1 MDLINI
7 PLIRKIAS
15 TNKPI
20 ILSTGMASI
29 GEIEEAVNTVLK
41 EGNEKI
47 AVLHCVSSYPCD
59 IEHSNLKRIKLIQN
73 TFNVIPG
80 YSDHTVEI
88 ETPSLAI
95 TSGAKLLKNM

>member
-7 PLIRKIAS
+7 PLIKKIAT

-20 ILSTGMASI
+20 ILSTGIASI

-47 AVLHCVSSYPCD
+47 AVLHCFF
-59 IEHSNLKRIKLIQN
+59 L
-73 TFNVIPG
+73 
-80 YSDHTVEI
+80 
-88 ETPSLAI
+88 SL
-95 TSGAKLLKNM
+95 